1 MDDTFWQQQDCENAQ
16 RDYEERVAKII
27 AALDELNRI
36 ESEQTIAMLRTLS
49 EIRAAFNGL
58 IQKPRG
64 DLW

>member
-1 MDDTFWQQQDCENAQ
+1 MDDTFWQQQDHENAQ
-16 RDYEERVAKII
+16 RDYEERVGKII

-36 ESEQTIAMLRTLS
+36 ENEQTIAMLRTLS
-49 EIRAAFNGL
+49 EIRTAFDSL